1 MYLNALGILID
12 EKLKNGIAESIDGSI
27 EFAEGVLRALEMLE
41 EAKYDAVLLDS
52 DTMEKSQLIESIEM
66 ISTAQRKIIIMILG
80 ERSNLDLVAGS
91 IKAGAYD
98 YILKPVE
105 ILKVSRLLEKAV
117 RDHKLKAEKVDK
129 NKDTGDKLIGQTKE
143 IVEVYKMVGKMAAS
157 RVPVLV
163 TGEKGT
169 GKKSVAISIHQFS
182 DFSDKPFVSIN
193 CTAFQDE
200 FLERKIFGYEKGAFP
215 GAAFDQMG
223 ELEKANG
230 GTLYLGNIES
240 LSIDMQSKILGVLQ
254 EGEFFR
260 IGGTQL
266 LKTDLR
272 IITASSEN
280 IEELIVNGKFIEEL
294 YHKLKVLEID
304 IPPLR
309 DRKDD
314 IPFIIDHY
322 IMDCNEEFGKNVKG
336 VSKPAIKKIMRYDW
350 PGNVSELKNA
360 VRSAVALC
368 RGNSILVE
376 DLPANVIGAKISKRR
391 GDIQDWILADW
402 IEGEVSVLKGNS
414 QKDYYGNV
422 ISRVEKELI
431 RQVLEMTSGKKVET
445 AEILGIT
452 RNTLRT
458 KMNNYGL
465 E

>member
-1 MYLNALGILID
+1 MYLNVLGILLD
-12 EKLKNGIAESIDGSI
+12 EKLKNSIGESIDGSV
-27 EFAEGVLRALEMLE
+27 EFADGVLRALEILE
-41 EAKYDAVLLDS
+41 ETRYEAVLLDS
-52 DTMEKSQLIESIEM
+52 DTMEKSQLIESIKM
-66 ISTAQRKIIIMILG
+66 INAAQRKIIIMILG

-129 NKDTGDKLIGQTKE
+129 NKNTGDKLIGQTKE
-143 IVEVYKMVGKMAAS
+143 IVEVYKMIGKMAAS
-157 RVPVLV
+157 RVPVLI

-193 CTAFQDE
+193 CTAFQNE

-215 GAAFDQMG
+215 GAAFDQIG

-260 IGGTQL
+260 IGGIQL

-294 YHKLKVLEID
+294 YHRLKVLEID

-322 IMDCNEEFGKNVKG
+322 IMECNEEFGKNVKG

-368 RGNSILVE
+368 RGNTILVE

>member
-1 MYLNALGILID
+1 MYLNVLGILLD

-27 EFAEGVLRALEMLE
+27 EFADGVLRALEILE
-41 EAKYDAVLLDS
+41 ESRYDAVLLDS
-52 DTMEKSQLIESIEM
+52 DTMEKSQLIESIKM
-66 ISTAQRKIIIMILG
+66 ISSAQRKIIIMILG

-143 IVEVYKMVGKMAAS
+143 IVKVYKMVGKMAAS
-157 RVPVLV
+157 RVPVLI

-215 GAAFDQMG
+215 GAAFDQTG

-240 LSIDMQSKILGVLQ
+240 LSIDMQSKLLGVLQ

-260 IGGTQL
+260 IGGSKL

>member
-1 MYLNALGILID
+1 
-12 EKLKNGIAESIDGSI
+12 
-27 EFAEGVLRALEMLE
+27 
-41 EAKYDAVLLDS
+41 
-52 DTMEKSQLIESIEM
+52 
-66 ISTAQRKIIIMILG
+66 MILG

-314 IPFIIDHY
+314 
-322 IMDCNEEFGKNVKG
+322 
-336 VSKPAIKKIMRYDW
+336 
-350 PGNVSELKNA
+350 
-360 VRSAVALC
+360 
-368 RGNSILVE
+368 
-376 DLPANVIGAKISKRR
+376 
-391 GDIQDWILADW
+391 
-402 IEGEVSVLKGNS
+402 
-414 QKDYYGNV
+414 
-422 ISRVEKELI
+422 
-431 RQVLEMTSGKKVET
+431 
-445 AEILGIT
+445 
-452 RNTLRT
+452 
-458 KMNNYGL
+458 
-465 E
+465 

>member
-1 MYLNALGILID
+1 MFLNVLGVFLDNKFKSEIS
-12 EKLKNGIAESIDGSI
+12 ESLDGSI
-27 EFAEGVLRALEMLE
+27 EFVEDITKALEVLE
-41 EAKYDAVLLDS
+41 DAKYEAVLIDGDS
-52 DTMEKSQLIESIEM
+52 LEKQQLIEAIEKITM
-66 ISTAQRKIIIMILG
+66 SQKKIITMIIG
-80 ERSNLDLVAGS
+80 ERSSLDLVGGS

-98 YILKPVE
+98 YVLKPVE
-105 ILKVSRLLEKAV
+105 SLKISRLLEKAL
-117 RDHKLKAEKVDK
+117 RDQKLKAEKVDK
-129 NKDTGDKLIGQTKE
+129 NKNTGDKLIGQTKE
-143 IVEVYKMVGKMAAS
+143 IVEVYKMIGKMAAS

-163 TGEKGT
+163 VGEKGT
-169 GKKSVAISIHQFS
+169 GKKSVAVSIHQFS
-182 DFSDKPFVSIN
+182 DFNDKPFVSIN
-193 CTAFQDE
+193 CTAFQNE
-200 FLERKIFGYEKGAFP
+200 FLERKIFGYEKDAFP
-215 GAAFDQMG
+215 GASFGQMG
-223 ELEKANG
+223 ELEKVSG

-240 LSIDMQSKILGVLQ
+240 LSINMQSKILGVLQ

-260 IGGTQL
+260 IGGTEL

-294 YHKLKVLEID
+294 YHKLRVLEIE

-322 IMDCNEEFGKNVKG
+322 IVECNEEFGKNVKG

-360 VRSAVALC
+360 IRSAVALC
-368 RGNSILVE
+368 RGSSILVE
-376 DLPANVIGAKISKRR
+376 DLPANVIGSKLSKRR

-402 IEGEVSVLKGNS
+402 IEGEISVLRGNS

-422 ISRVEKELI
+422 ISKVEKELI

>member
-1 MYLNALGILID
+1 MNVLGILLD
-12 EKLKNGIAESIDGSI
+12 EKLKNSIGESIDGSV
-27 EFAEGVLRALEMLE
+27 EFADGVLRALEILE
-41 EAKYDAVLLDS
+41 ETRYEAVLLDS
-52 DTMEKSQLIESIEM
+52 DTMEKSQLIESIKM
-66 ISTAQRKIIIMILG
+66 INAAQRKIIIMILG

-129 NKDTGDKLIGQTKE
+129 NKNTGDKLIGQTKE
-143 IVEVYKMVGKMAAS
+143 IVEVYKMIGKMAAS
-157 RVPVLV
+157 RVPVLI

-193 CTAFQDE
+193 CTAFQNE

-215 GAAFDQMG
+215 GAAFDQIG

-260 IGGTQL
+260 IGGIQL

-294 YHKLKVLEID
+294 YHRLKVLEID

-322 IMDCNEEFGKNVKG
+322 IMECNEEFGKNVKG

-368 RGNSILVE
+368 RGNTILVE

>member
-1 MYLNALGILID
+1 MFLNVLGVFLNDKFKSEIKESLDGNIEFVEDIAKSLEILDDSKYEAVLID
-12 EKLKNGIAESIDGSI
+12 GDSLEKK
-27 EFAEGVLRALEMLE
+27 
-41 EAKYDAVLLDS
+41 
-52 DTMEKSQLIESIEM
+52 QLIEAIEK
-66 ISTAQRKIIIMILG
+66 ITASQKKIITMILG
-80 ERSNLDLVAGS
+80 ERSSLDLVGGS

-105 ILKVSRLLEKAV
+105 SLKISRLLEKAV
-117 RDHKLKAEKVDK
+117 RDQKLKAEKVDK
-129 NKDTGDKLIGQTKE
+129 NKNTGDKLIGQTKE
-143 IVEVYKMVGKMAAS
+143 IVEVYKKIGKMAAS

-163 TGEKGT
+163 IGEKGT
-169 GKKSVAISIHQFS
+169 GKKSVAAAIHQFS
-182 DFSDKPFVSIN
+182 DCNDKPFVSIN
-193 CTAFQDE
+193 CTAFQNE
-200 FLERKIFGYEKGAFP
+200 FLERKIFGYEKDAFP
-215 GAAFDQMG
+215 GASFGQRG

-240 LSIDMQSKILGVLQ
+240 LSINMQSKLLGVLQ

-260 IGGTQL
+260 LGGTQL

-294 YHKLKVLEID
+294 YHKLRVLEIE
-304 IPPLR
+304 IPPLK

-322 IMDCNEEFGKNVKG
+322 IVECNEEFGKNVKG
-336 VSKPAIKKIMRYDW
+336 ASKPAIKKIMRYDW

-360 VRSAVALC
+360 IRSAVALC

-376 DLPANVIGAKISKRR
+376 DLPANVIGAKLSKRR

-402 IEGEVSVLKGNS
+402 IEGEISVLKGNS
-414 QKDYYGNV
+414 HKDYYGNV
-422 ISRVEKELI
+422 ISKVEKELI

>member
-1 MYLNALGILID
+1 MYLNVLGILLD

-27 EFAEGVLRALEMLE
+27 EFADGVLRALEILE
-41 EAKYDAVLLDS
+41 ESRYDAVLLDS
-52 DTMEKSQLIESIEM
+52 DTMEKSQLIESIKM
-66 ISTAQRKIIIMILG
+66 ISSAQRKIIIMILG

-157 RVPVLV
+157 RVPVLI

-215 GAAFDQMG
+215 GAAFDQTG

-240 LSIDMQSKILGVLQ
+240 LSIDMQSKLLGVLQ

-260 IGGTQL
+260 IGGSKL

>member
-1 MYLNALGILID
+1 MNALGILID

>member
-1 MYLNALGILID
+1 MYLNVLGILLD

-27 EFAEGVLRALEMLE
+27 EFADGVLRALEILE
-41 EAKYDAVLLDS
+41 EARYDAVLLDS

-66 ISTAQRKIIIMILG
+66 ISSAQRKIIIMILG

-193 CTAFQDE
+193 CTAFQNE

-260 IGGTQL
+260 IGGTNL

>member
-12 EKLKNGIAESIDGSI
+12 EKLKNGIAESIDGGI
-27 EFAEGVLRALEMLE
+27 EFADGVLRALEMLE
-41 EAKYDAVLLDS
+41 ESRYDAVLLDS

-98 YILKPVE
+98 YVLKPVE

>member
-1 MYLNALGILID
+1 MYLNVLGILLD
-12 EKLKNGIAESIDGSI
+12 AQLKKGVAESIDGSI
-27 EFAEGVLRALEMLE
+27 EFADGVLRALEILE
-41 EAKYDAVLLDS
+41 ETRYDAVLLDS
-52 DTMEKSQLIESIEM
+52 DTLEKSELIESIKM
-66 ISTAQRKIIIMILG
+66 ISAAQKKIIIMILG

-91 IKAGAYD
+91 IKAGAHD

-105 ILKVSRLLEKAV
+105 ILKISRLLEKAV

-129 NKDTGDKLIGQTKE
+129 NKNTGDKLIGQTKE

-157 RVPVLV
+157 RVPVLI

-182 DFSDKPFVSIN
+182 DFSEKPFVSIN
-193 CTAFQDE
+193 CTAFQNE

-215 GAAFDQMG
+215 GAAFDQVG
-223 ELEKANG
+223 ELEKVNG

-260 IGGTQL
+260 IGGTKL

-294 YHKLKVLEID
+294 YHRLKVLEID

>member
-1 MYLNALGILID
+1 MYLNVLGILLD
-12 EKLKNGIAESIDGSI
+12 ARLKNGIGESIDGSI
-27 EFAEGVLRALEMLE
+27 EFADGVLRALEILE
-41 EAKYDAVLLDS
+41 ETRYDAILLDS
-52 DTMEKSQLIESIEM
+52 DTMEKSQLIESIKM
-66 ISTAQRKIIIMILG
+66 INAAQRKIIIMVLG

-98 YILKPVE
+98 YVLKPVE
-105 ILKVSRLLEKAV
+105 ILKISRLLEKAV

-129 NKDTGDKLIGQTKE
+129 NKNTGDKLIGQTKE

-182 DFSDKPFVSIN
+182 DFSEKPFVSIN
-193 CTAFQDE
+193 CTAFQNE

-215 GAAFDQMG
+215 GAAFDQVG

>member
-1 MYLNALGILID
+1 MNVLGILLD

-27 EFAEGVLRALEMLE
+27 EFADGVLRALEILE
-41 EAKYDAVLLDS
+41 EARYDAVLLDS

-66 ISTAQRKIIIMILG
+66 ISSAQRKIIIMILG

-193 CTAFQDE
+193 CTAFQNE

-260 IGGTQL
+260 IGGTNL

>member
-1 MYLNALGILID
+1 MYLNVLGILLD
-12 EKLKNGIAESIDGSI
+12 ARLKNGIGESIDGSI
-27 EFAEGVLRALEMLE
+27 EFADGVLRALEILE
-41 EAKYDAVLLDS
+41 ETRYDAVLLDS
-52 DTMEKSQLIESIEM
+52 DTMEKSQLIESIKM
-66 ISTAQRKIIIMILG
+66 INAAQRKIIIMILG

-98 YILKPVE
+98 YVLKPVE
-105 ILKVSRLLEKAV
+105 ILKISRLLEKAV

-129 NKDTGDKLIGQTKE
+129 NKNTGDKLIGQTKE

-182 DFSDKPFVSIN
+182 DFSEKPFVSIN
-193 CTAFQDE
+193 CTAFQNE

-215 GAAFDQMG
+215 GAAFDQVG

>member
-1 MYLNALGILID
+1 MNVLGILLD

-27 EFAEGVLRALEMLE
+27 EFADGVLRALEILE
-41 EAKYDAVLLDS
+41 ESRYDAVLLDS
-52 DTMEKSQLIESIEM
+52 DTMEKSQLIESIKM
-66 ISTAQRKIIIMILG
+66 ISSAQRKIIIMILG

-157 RVPVLV
+157 RVPVLI

-215 GAAFDQMG
+215 GAAFDQTG

-240 LSIDMQSKILGVLQ
+240 LSIDMQSKLLGVLQ

-260 IGGTQL
+260 IGGSKL